1 MVGIHQ
7 LILADGLL
15 NNPRCNEERDE
26 NLNRRG
32 LEEEGEGGKNVAG
45 KAHARIQSE
54 ALSSLITLERDS
66 LPVGPSQFSQFLAS
80 R

>member
-32 LEEEGEGGKNVAG
+32 VEEEGEWTIPLKELALGTNSLK
-45 KAHARIQSE
+45 HA
-54 ALSSLITLERDS
+54 
-66 LPVGPSQFSQFLAS
+66 SQL
-80 R
+80 